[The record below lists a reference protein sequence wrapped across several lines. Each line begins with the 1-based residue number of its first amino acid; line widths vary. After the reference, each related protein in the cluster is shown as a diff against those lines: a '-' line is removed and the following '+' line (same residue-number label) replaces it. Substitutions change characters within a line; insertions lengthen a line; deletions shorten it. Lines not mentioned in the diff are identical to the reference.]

1 LTENFVRVIS
11 VLVVATPCPLLIAT
25 PVAIMSGMSSAY
37 KKGILVKE
45 GGALENLSEVKN
57 FVFDKTGTITFGLP
71 KVVDV
76 VALDG
81 ISELEILKV
90 ATSLD
95 QLSTHILAKAL
106 INYSKEKKIET
117 IFPQNFHED
126 FGQGVLG
133 EVDSLGKFIL
143 GKKKYLEDKN
153 ISFSD
158 DILDIYEKERESGKM
173 IVFLSNTSKVLGAIL
188 FEDIVRPDSKKVFK
202 KMQRDVELEI
212 LTGDTYSKGKL
223 IAESLSLKTN
233 AVIAEVTPKQKLE
246 YIKKLQEKNKVA
258 MVGDGVNDAPAL
270 MQADVGIA
278 LSNHEK
284 TISGEVSDI
293 VVLSGSLNSVLDIFT
308 ISKKTVQLAKQ
319 GIFFGMGASCVAMVL
334 SGLGYIQPL
343 NGAILQEFIDVVV
356 ILNALRLN
364 KILKD

>member
-1 LTENFVRVIS
+1 
-11 VLVVATPCPLLIAT
+11 
-25 PVAIMSGMSSAY
+25 
-37 KKGILVKE
+37 
-45 GGALENLSEVKN
+45 
-57 FVFDKTGTITFGLP
+57 
-71 KVVDV
+71 
-76 VALDG
+76 
-81 ISELEILKV
+81 
-90 ATSLD
+90 
-95 QLSTHILAKAL
+95 
-106 INYSKEKKIET
+106 
-117 IFPQNFHED
+117 
-126 FGQGVLG
+126 
-133 EVDSLGKFIL
+133 
-143 GKKKYLEDKN
+143 
-153 ISFSD
+153 
-158 DILDIYEKERESGKM
+158 
-173 IVFLSNTSKVLGAIL
+173 
-188 FEDIVRPDSKKVFK
+188 
-202 KMQRDVELEI
+202 
-212 LTGDTYSKGKL
+212 
-223 IAESLSLKTN
+223 
-233 AVIAEVTPKQKLE
+233 
-246 YIKKLQEKNKVA
+246 